1 MPKVKVYR
9 VHRKPRLLRH
19 GDQKRLALAAGVSQS
34 YLCDILSGRRL
45 VSPEK
50 LKTIYRA
57 ARKALGDRRARAFRV
72 FYSV

>member
-45 VSPEK
+45 VSAMK
-50 LKTIYRA
+50 MQAIYQA
-57 ARKALGDRRARAFRV
+57 SKKAFGDRRSRAFRV
-72 FYSV
+72 LYGV

>member
-1 MPKVKVYR
+1 MPKVEVLRLSCRTR
-9 VHRKPRLLRH
+9 VLRH

-34 YLCDILSGRRL
+34 YLCDVLSGRIL